1 MSLLDVPPP
10 HSVTAGCTTT
20 TQCHCWM
27 YHHHTVSLLDVPP
40 PHSVTAGCTVTTQ
53 CHCWMYHHTVSLLDV
68 PSPHSVTAECTTTTQ
83 CHCWMYR
90 HHTVSLLDVPPPHS
104 VTAGCTTTTQCHC
117 WMYHHHTVS
126 LLDVRTTM
134 KDTHH
139 RPVTGQMKIA
149 QIVQTESY
157 SLPPGH
163 APRRA
168 PAQDRRVRPPHC
180 TLEPPAGCTSYHLTS
195 SPPGASPG
203 GRTHHKT
210 TLQLRIN
217 CAHTSGSLHTGFM
230 PHPLRVLPHPPVC

>member
-1 MSLLDVPPP
+1 MYHHHTVSLLDVPPP
-10 HSVTAGCTTT
+10 HSVTAGCTVT

-53 CHCWMYHHTVSLLDV
+53 CHCWMYRHHIVSLLDV
-68 PSPHSVTAECTTTTQ
+68 PPHSVTAGCTVTTQ

-90 HHTVSLLDVPPPHS
+90 HHTVSLLDVH
-104 VTAGCTTTTQCHC
+104 
-117 WMYHHHTVS
+117 
-126 LLDVRTTM
+126 TTM
-134 KDTHH
+134 KGTLFQSTRH
-139 RPVTGQMKIA
+139 RPVTGQMKVA
-149 QIVQTESY
+149 QIVQTGSY

-163 APRRA
+163 VPRRA

-180 TLEPPAGCTSYHLTS
+180 TPEPPAGCTSYPLTS

-210 TLQLRIN
+210 TLQLRTYQLRTHIRIFT
-217 CAHTSGSLHTGFM
+217 HRLHA
-230 PHPLRVLPHPPVC
+230 PPTPGPAPPTCLLTTKVASFTFPDMTMKQY